1 MMECRVRMTIDGS
14 RQGRLC
20 KENKSGHNRG
30 AALVLALHMTALT
43 VSGCAHLAIPA
54 PDAPVFPVAEPA
66 VEDSTITL
74 PITVSVQSIAGE
86 LDKMLQQEGGGADGS
101 VAARLQRFLQRQT
114 SKLDTR
120 RVENAYVHQLA
131 GKALE
136 ALLGPIK
143 LQNDMTL
150 LLNPEA
156 ALVSPLTE
164 RDGTLSVVLGLVA
177 RPKIVAGNVPATPNR
192 SFPDISLMQEP
203 LENGFHIA
211 VSSELGFDYLSR
223 ELTARLA
230 GTSYPV
236 HGETAI
242 IEKVVLSASG
252 EAVIMAVNIRGS
264 VRGTLYVAGI
274 PAYDDATRTMWVKN
288 LDYTVET
295 KAVLGRVADWLLHAK
310 LRDSLAAHAR
320 WYIGDKLD
328 AEKEI
333 LSQALNRSL
342 NRQVRISGK
351 LSSLRP
357 AAVNV
362 TATSIKAIVI
372 ADGAV
377 ELKVF

>member
-1 MMECRVRMTIDGS
+1 MTIGGI
-14 RQGRLC
+14 RQERLC
-20 KENKSGHNRG
+20 KENKTGHNRG
-30 AALVLALHMTALT
+30 AALVLGLYMTALI
-43 VSGCAHLAIPA
+43 VSGCARLAIPA
-54 PDAPVFPVAEPA
+54 PVAPVTPVAEPV

-74 PITVSVQSIAGE
+74 PITFQVQSVAGE
-86 LDKMLQQEGGGADGS
+86 LDKMLQQEGGGADGT
-101 VAARLQRFLQRQT
+101 VAARLQRFLQRQA

-131 GKALE
+131 GKALK

-143 LQNDMTL
+143 LQNDLTL
-150 LLNPEA
+150 LLNPKA
-156 ALVSPLTE
+156 ALVSPFTE
-164 RDGTLSVVLGLVA
+164 HDGTLSVVLGLVA
-177 RPKIVAGNVPATPNR
+177 RPKIIAGNVPATPNR
-192 SFPDISLMQEP
+192 SFPDISLTQEP

-211 VSSELGFDYLSR
+211 ITSELGFDYLSR

-242 IEKVVLSASG
+242 IERVMLSASG
-252 EAVIMAVNIRGS
+252 EALIMAVNIKGS
-264 VRGTLYVAGI
+264 IRGTLYVVGI

-288 LDYTVET
+288 IDYTVET

-328 AEKEI
+328 AEKDI

-342 NRQVRISGK
+342 NQQVSMSGK

-372 ADGAV
+372 ADGTV
-377 ELKVF
+377 EMKVF